1 MLSKAQYPIAFGE
14 NMENIYFPKRYYK
27 FIYIYPSL
35 YVGCFSSKP
44 QAMKME
50 KKKVCF
56 FKSDNYFAGN
66 NHLYVMIFHLVG
78 FYG

>member
-14 NMENIYFPKRYYK
+14 NMEYVYFPKRYYK

-50 KKKVCF
+50 KKRFVSLNLIITLQEIITF
-56 FKSDNYFAGN
+56 MS
-66 NHLYVMIFHLVG
+66 
-78 FYG
+78 